1 MAEYNIM
8 VMDRMIEYT
17 GLFDLP
23 GLIKLLDMWFK
34 ERGYD
39 KRETKNYE
47 EVYENHRQVTIEM
60 LPYKKISDNVKF
72 EMRLFMIFKNLQET
86 EVEKEGKKVRLM
98 KGTAQIF
105 MDAYMNTDYEHKW
118 DKTPMYFFFRIMF
131 DRYVYKN
138 YIHRA
143 RNEFMSDV
151 AKVEEEIKSYLNLF
165 RYR

>member
-1 MAEYNIM
+1 MAEYNIL

-23 GLIKLLDMWFK
+23 GLIKLLDRWFK

-47 EVYENHRQVTIEM
+47 EVYEDHRQVTIEM

-86 EVEKEGKKVRLM
+86 EVEKDGKKVKLM

-105 MDAYMNTDYEHKW
+105 MDAYHEQPNRMGVFGQDRIDLGDRVLMFTSDRVSASRSARTDG
-118 DKTPMYFFFRIMF
+118 PPASLM
-131 DRYVYKN
+131 
-138 YIHRA
+138 
-143 RNEFMSDV
+143 
-151 AKVEEEIKSYLNLF
+151 
-165 RYR
+165 